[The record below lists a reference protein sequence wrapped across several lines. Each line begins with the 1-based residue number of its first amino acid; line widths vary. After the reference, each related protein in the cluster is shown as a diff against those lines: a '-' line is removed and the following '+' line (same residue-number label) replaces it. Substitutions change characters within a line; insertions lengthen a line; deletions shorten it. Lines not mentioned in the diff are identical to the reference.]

1 MFIAR
6 LVAVLVVVVGM
17 GFESAIAAR
26 GESSGEWSSR
36 GRGSRGKSERAP
48 FSREAFDAQKR
59 NVEIVAK
66 IAQSVGV
73 EASPT
78 LASMVSQALS
88 NIREVGMF
96 QTPSD
101 AESIVARLQNG
112 ELQLAAAAAE
122 AAEVN
127 RQSTAATKIQSTY
140 RGSRARSTVAGM
152 RAEKAADVARAL
164 ENDNSLL
171 DHAETLVRS
180 SSLTVDGKQAL
191 NTAIEQSVN
200 EGVLRAP
207 LSEQQRNFLQ
217 LITDIAQAM
226 PAPKDLER
234 GARRRA
240 APGESEEFRKS
251 EVKSD
256 FLSEIVSDALSTAA
270 ANVNETA
277 GGRASAGE
285 LLVAYTN
292 EFSAV
297 RTKINDGTFKR
308 EAKTGERW
316 GKVRTSARETGKG
329 IVSARRAAEEARIAA
344 EKEAAE
350 TKRLAGAATKI
361 QSVYRGHKVRQTGE
375 VAQQAKMKEQ
385 LTAAIASARTSIV
398 ESGIREIA
406 GQYVNAIAAPLRV
419 RDDSTRGGFGAE
431 IAMTTEIFET
441 KMSLIQLVVQIAQA
455 IPTENETLASI
466 VSQDLAEM
474 LTSYKSNPVVELRS
488 VASRLQAVFSNLDE
502 YAKKAKTMDASA
514 KAKGRWGKVRT
525 NAHEVGE
532 NALVDR
538 QTNEVM
544 AGVRSYVGTENAR
557 QAAEEAARQAAAEAA
572 AAATKIQ
579 AVARGRKARVKVAG
593 MKADIAAKEEAAR
606 LAAEQE
612 AARKAAEEAEI
623 ARLAAEVN
631 AKIAADKK
639 AAAAGRMAKVK
650 ALGKAYGKSAGV
662 LAREIKNADTVSA
675 TTQLSDDAKV
685 SFNAI
690 RAAAQADAADLLET
704 ARDNMSNLTP
714 EKYELVTAKRRLLG
728 LATAIAKKMPAD
740 ASVGLQAN
748 IAEALNE
755 AQTAYQAA
763 TPTASDLAR
772 ASNKLSEK
780 LSALRTGALAQAL
793 KALDDV
799 EAAKNFAAG
808 RDRATVQITRLLG
821 QIGKEI
827 ARASLV
833 KAPAEKIAAIEDAQG
848 YLAAAAMVFKEFGAS
863 LTTVMP
869 TLTDDIKETTAT
881 LNTLM
886 DETKAAIAAAQAAA
900 AAPAATGWRAGFAKC
915 TMGIGMATRGLMES
929 ASAIGANIA
938 KSDAGKAVMAATAAT
953 VTAAKAA
960 YDAAKAKADATGGA
974 TPTPAGS

>member
-48 FSREAFDAQKR
+48 FSREAFEAQKR
-59 NVEIVAK
+59 NVDI
-66 IAQSVGV
+66 IAQIAAQVPAD
-73 EASPT
+73 ASPT
-78 LASMVSQALS
+78 LASMVSSALS
-88 NIREVGMF
+88 NIQESGMF

-101 AESIVARLQNG
+101 AESIVAKLTSGVLQKEADRLDR
-112 ELQLAAAAAE
+112 E
-122 AAEVN
+122 AADKKTRVRSRWVTGLTGSKQIAADKKAVKAVRTAVGESGLNADSRMVLLEVIN
-127 RQSTAATKIQSTY
+127 TFIIPDDKSLDSLLKEQERKLLDIIMQIAQAVPAVRVERKGSGEYEVKPDFFGPIVNSAISAACEQPAGRPSLEDLLVFRISALSGVLTKITDGTFRSEATQRGAATKIQKVY
-140 RGSRARSTVAGM
+140 RGKQGRDEAKM
-152 RAEKAADVARAL
+152 LRAE
-164 ENDNSLL
+164 
-171 DHAETLVRS
+171 
-180 SSLTVDGKQAL
+180 
-191 NTAIEQSVN
+191 
-200 EGVLRAP
+200 
-207 LSEQQRNFLQ
+207 
-217 LITDIAQAM
+217 
-226 PAPKDLER
+226 
-234 GARRRA
+234 
-240 APGESEEFRKS
+240 EE
-251 EVKSD
+251 
-256 FLSEIVSDALSTAA
+256 
-270 ANVNETA
+270 
-277 GGRASAGE
+277 
-285 LLVAYTN
+285 
-292 EFSAV
+292 
-297 RTKINDGTFKR
+297 
-308 EAKTGERW
+308 EAK
-316 GKVRTSARETGKG
+316 
-329 IVSARRAAEEARIAA
+329 
-344 EKEAAE
+344 
-350 TKRLAGAATKI
+350 KRAGAATKI

-375 VAQQAKMKEQ
+375 VAQQAKMQEQ
-385 LTAAIASARTSIV
+385 LAAAIASARTSIV

-406 GQYVNAIAAPLRV
+406 GQYVNAIETPLRV
-419 RDDSTRGGFGAE
+419 RDESARGGYGAE
-431 IAMTTEIFET
+431 IAMTKEIFDT

-557 QAAEEAARQAAAEAA
+557 QAAAEAARIAAEAARQAAAEE
-572 AAATKIQ
+572 AAATRIQ

-593 MKADIAAKEEAAR
+593 MKEDIE
-606 LAAEQE
+606 LAA
-612 AARKAAEEAEI
+612 AAAEEARIATEQAEI

-631 AKIAADKK
+631 AKIAAEKK

-650 ALGKAYGKSAGV
+650 ALGKAHGKAAGV
-662 LAREIKNADTVSA
+662 LAREIKNATTVS
-675 TTQLSDDAKV
+675 TDNQLNDEAKT
-685 SFNAI
+685 SFSAI
-690 RAAAQADAADLLET
+690 LAAAQADAADLLKT
-704 ARDNMSNLTP
+704 AQNDISTLTP

-799 EAAKNFAAG
+799 EAAKNFAAE
-808 RDRATVQITRLLG
+808 RDRATVQITKLLG
-821 QIGKEI
+821 QINKEI
-827 ARASLV
+827 ARASLA
-833 KAPAEKIAAIEDAQG
+833 KAPADKMAAIADAQG
-848 YLAAAAMVFKEFGAS
+848 YLAAAAMVFNEIGAS